1 TPSRSSGSGEARQSS
16 RASASAW
23 RALSSV
29 TFHSTCFRIWSASF
43 VVVPG
48 GHEAPAAP
56 QTMRH
61 STAAARRA
69 RIRLGRD
76 DRARPDAQGEGFMSR
91 RWWGIV
97 VPLLLALPALAQEA
111 VPSRLDAV
119 QKSGKLRVCT
129 PGDYTPFALQKSEGV
144 FEGLDVDLVQTAAK
158 ALGAEPV
165 FVKSAWPTLM
175 KDFIEKC
182 DVAVGG
188 ISVTL
193 DRQKTAFFSQAYMIN
208 GKAPITRCEN
218 VAKYQTVADIDKP
231 TVTVIENPGGSNER
245 YARANFKNAKIV
257 IFNDNTTI
265 FDEILKGN
273 ADVMI
278 SESVETI
285 VQQKTRPGLCA
296 VNPDK
301 PLQYGEM
308 AYLLPRGDVA
318 MKDWVDTWLHLSKAG
333 GEYARLLADW
343 TK

>member
-1 TPSRSSGSGEARQSS
+1 
-16 RASASAW
+16 
-23 RALSSV
+23 
-29 TFHSTCFRIWSASF
+29 
-43 VVVPG
+43 
-48 GHEAPAAP
+48 
-56 QTMRH
+56 M
-61 STAAARRA
+61 
-69 RIRLGRD
+69 RLGRD
-76 DRARPDAQGEGFMSR
+76 DCAGPDAQGEGFMSS

-111 VPSRLDAV
+111 APSRLDAV
-119 QKSGKLRVCT
+119 QKSGKLRICT
-129 PGDYTPFALQKSEGV
+129 PGDYTPFALQKSEGM
-144 FEGLDVDLVQTAAK
+144 FEGVDVDLVQTAAK

-165 FVKSAWPTLM
+165 FVKSGWPTLM

-193 DRQKTAFFSQAYMIN
+193 ERQKTAFFSQAYMVN

-245 YARANFKNAKIV
+245 FARANFKSAKIV
-257 IFNDNTTI
+257 IYNDNTTI

-278 SESVETI
+278 SESAETI
-285 VQQKTRPGLCA
+285 VQQRLRPGLCA

-308 AYLLPRGDVA
+308 AWLLPRGDVA
-318 MKDWVDTWLHLSKAG
+318 FKAWIDQWLHLAKAT
-333 GEYARLLADW
+333 GEYDRVVARWLR
-343 TK
+343 